1 MNADAIYDR
10 LVQLESQTVEL
21 AEGIIGTIAQ
31 IRARLTLLEA
41 ARAEI
46 EGLAEQRDED
56 NHRCP

>member
-21 AEGIIGTIAQ
+21 AESIVGTIAA
-31 IRARLTLLEA
+31 IRARLTLLET

-46 EGLAEQRDED
+46 AALAEDRNED
-56 NHRCP
+56 RHRWP